1 MIQIKQLNYAYGHQ
15 QVLKNIELEFP
26 VNQFSVILGR
36 NGCGKSTLFKLMA
49 GLEQVKDG
57 HICYAGR
64 ALADIKG
71 KDRAALLGFLPQ
83 FHKTVFPFLVKD
95 VVITGRAAF
104 SRFRPSQQDWAL
116 VDQALLDLD
125 IEHLKERP
133 YTELSGGERQLV
145 MIARILVQAPKVILL
160 DEPTN
165 HLDVYY
171 QSYLMKKLRQ
181 LSRQNFTVIAI
192 MHDPNLAFLFADHLF
207 FMREHEVIQPD
218 SKARITDPKFLKSV
232 YDVEFHEAMIQ
243 DKTIVVPDHSWL

>member
-1 MIQIKQLNYAYGHQ
+1 MICIQQLNYAYGKK
-15 QVLKNIELEFP
+15 QVLKNIQLSFKE
-26 VNQFSVILGR
+26 NQFSVILGR

-49 GLEQVKDG
+49 GLENIQQG
-57 HICYAGR
+57 SILYAGR
-64 ALADIKG
+64 ALTQFKG
-71 KDRAALLGFLPQ
+71 KDKATLLGFLPQ
-83 FHKTVFPFLVKD
+83 FHKTVFPFKVRD
-95 VVITGRAAF
+95 VIITGRAAF
-104 SRFRPSQQDWAL
+104 SRFHPSKEDWKL
-116 VDQALLDLD
+116 VDQAMADLD
-125 IEHLKERP
+125 IEHLADRA

-145 MIARILVQAPKVILL
+145 MIARILVQSPKIILL

-192 MHDPNLAFLFADHLF
+192 MHDPNLAFLFADQLF
-207 FMREHEVIQPD
+207 FMRQHEVIQPD
-218 SKARITDPKFLKSV
+218 SRSKVTDPKFLKSV

>member
-1 MIQIKQLNYAYGHQ
+1 MIQIDQLNYAYGHKK
-15 QVLKNIELEFP
+15 VLKNIHLEFP
-26 VNQFSVILGR
+26 ENQFSVILGR

-49 GLEQVKDG
+49 GLEPVKDG
-57 HICYAGR
+57 LIRYSR
-64 ALADIKG
+64 KPLSDFKG

-104 SRFRPSQQDWAL
+104 SRYRPSKSDWER

-125 IEHLKERP
+125 IEHLRDRP

-207 FMREHEVIQPD
+207 FMRQHEVVKPE
-218 SKARITDPKFLKSV
+218 SKTRITDPKFLKSV

-243 DKTIVVPDHSWL
+243 DKTIVIPDHSWL

>member
-1 MIQIKQLNYAYGHQ
+1 MIRIEQLNYAYGHK

-26 VNQFSVILGR
+26 AHQFSVILGR

-49 GLEQVKDG
+49 GLEQTTDG
-57 HICYAGR
+57 RVLYGSR
-64 ALADIKG
+64 ALEQIKG
-71 KDRAALLGFLPQ
+71 KERAALLGFLPQ

-104 SRFRPSQQDWAL
+104 SRFRPSKQDWEM
-116 VDQALLDLD
+116 VDQALIDLD

-145 MIARILVQAPKVILL
+145 MIARILVQAPQVILL

-207 FMREHEVIQPD
+207 FMREHEVIRPD
-218 SKARITDPKFLKSV
+218 SKVHLTDPKFLKSV

>member
-1 MIQIKQLNYAYGHQ
+1 MIRIEQLNYAYGHK
-15 QVLKNIELEFP
+15 QVLKNIDLIFP
-26 VNQFSVILGR
+26 KNQFSVILGR

-49 GLEQVKDG
+49 GLDSVERG
-57 HICYAGR
+57 RICYAGCE
-64 ALADIKG
+64 LKTFKG
-71 KDRAALLGFLPQ
+71 KERAALLGFLPQ

-95 VVITGRAAF
+95 VIITGRAAF
-104 SRFRPSQQDWAL
+104 SRFRPSTEDWER
-116 VDQALLDLD
+116 VDQALFDLD
-125 IEHLKERP
+125 IEHLKERA

-145 MIARILVQAPKVILL
+145 MIARILVQAPQVILL

-207 FMREHEVIQPD
+207 FMREHEVIRPD
-218 SKARITDPKFLKSV
+218 SKARLTDPKFLKSV

>member
-1 MIQIKQLNYAYGHQ
+1 MIQIEQLSYAYAKK
-15 QVLKNIELEFP
+15 QVLKNIQLEFP
-26 VNQFSVILGR
+26 PHQFSVILGR

-49 GLEQVKDG
+49 GLEQVQSG
-57 HICYAGR
+57 CISYSGR
-64 ALADIKG
+64 ALAEYKG
-71 KDRAALLGFLPQ
+71 KERAALLGFLPQ

-104 SRFRPSQQDWAL
+104 SRYRPTQADWAM
-116 VDQALLDLD
+116 VDQALVDLD
-125 IEHLKERP
+125 IEHLSDRP

-145 MIARILVQAPKVILL
+145 MIARILVQAPQVILL

-192 MHDPNLAFLFADHLF
+192 MHDPNLAFLFADQLF
-207 FMREHEVIQPD
+207 FMRQHEIIQPD
-218 SKARITDPKFLKSV
+218 SRMRLTDPKFLKSV

-243 DKTIVVPDHSWL
+243 DKIIVVPDNSLL

>member
-1 MIQIKQLNYAYGHQ
+1 MIQIEQLNYAYGHK
-15 QVLKNIELEFP
+15 QVLKNIDLAFP
-26 VNQFSVILGR
+26 KNQFSVILGR

-49 GLEQVKDG
+49 GLEQVEQG
-57 HICYAGR
+57 RVCYAGR
-64 ALADIKG
+64 PLASFKG
-71 KDRAALLGFLPQ
+71 KERAALLGFLPQ

-104 SRFRPSQQDWAL
+104 SRFRPNAEDWAR
-116 VDQALLDLD
+116 VDQALIDLD

-145 MIARILVQAPKVILL
+145 MIARILVQAPQVILL

-192 MHDPNLAFLFADHLF
+192 MHDPNLAFLFADELF
-207 FMREHEVIQPD
+207 FMREHQVIRP
-218 SKARITDPKFLKSV
+218 SSRERVTDPQFLKSV
-232 YDVEFHEAMIQ
+232 YDVEFHEAMIK

>member
-1 MIQIKQLNYAYGHQ
+1 MIQIDQLNYAYGHK
-15 QVLKNIELEFP
+15 QVLKNIHLEFP
-26 VNQFSVILGR
+26 ENQFSVILGR

-49 GLEQVKDG
+49 GLEPVKDG
-57 HICYAGR
+57 LIRYSGKP
-64 ALADIKG
+64 LSDFKG

-104 SRFRPSQQDWAL
+104 SRYRPSKSDW
-116 VDQALLDLD
+116 
-125 IEHLKERP
+125 
-133 YTELSGGERQLV
+133 ELSGGERQLV

-207 FMREHEVIQPD
+207 FMRQHEVVKPE
-218 SKARITDPKFLKSV
+218 SKTRITDPKFLKSV

-243 DKTIVVPDHSWL
+243 DKTIVIPDHSWL

>member
-1 MIQIKQLNYAYGHQ
+1 MIRIEQLNYAYGHK
-15 QVLKNIELEFP
+15 QVLKNIQLEFP
-26 VNQFSVILGR
+26 SHQFSVILGR
-36 NGCGKSTLFKLMA
+36 NGSGKSTLFKLMA
-49 GLEQVKDG
+49 GLEPVKDG
-57 HICYAGR
+57 RVLYAGR
-64 ALADIKG
+64 ELSGVKG

-95 VVITGRAAF
+95 VIITGRAAF
-104 SRFRPSQQDWAL
+104 SRFRPSKEDWAM
-116 VDQALLDLD
+116 VDQALIDLD

-207 FMREHEVIQPD
+207 FMREHEVIKPD
-218 SKARITDPKFLKSV
+218 SKARITDPTFLKSV
-232 YDVEFHEAMIQ
+232 YDVEFHEAMIK

>member
-1 MIQIKQLNYAYGHQ
+1 MIRIEKLNYAYGHK
-15 QVLKNIELEFP
+15 QVLKNIQLEFP
-26 VNQFSVILGR
+26 AHQFSVILGR

-49 GLEQVKDG
+49 GLEQTTDG
-57 HICYAGR
+57 QVLYAGR
-64 ALADIKG
+64 ALENIKG
-71 KDRAALLGFLPQ
+71 KERAALLGFLPQ

-104 SRFRPSQQDWAL
+104 SRFRPSKQDWDM
-116 VDQALLDLD
+116 VDQALIDLD

-207 FMREHEVIQPD
+207 FMREHEVIRPD
-218 SKARITDPKFLKSV
+218 SKARLTDPKFLKSV

-243 DKTIVVPDHSWL
+243 DKTIVIPDHSWL

>member
-1 MIQIKQLNYAYGHQ
+1 MIRIEQLNYAYGHK
-15 QVLKNIELEFP
+15 QVLKNIQLEFP
-26 VNQFSVILGR
+26 AHQFSVILGR

-57 HICYAGR
+57 QVLYAGR
-64 ALADIKG
+64 SLDKVKG

-104 SRFRPSQQDWAL
+104 SRFRPTKEDWAR

-207 FMREHEVIQPD
+207 FMREYEVIQPD
-218 SKARITDPKFLKSV
+218 SKARMTDPKFLKSV

-243 DKTIVVPDHSWL
+243 DKTIVIPDHSWL

>member
-1 MIQIKQLNYAYGHQ
+1 MIHIEQLNYAYGHKH
-15 QVLKNIELEFP
+15 VLKNIQLEFP
-26 VNQFSVILGR
+26 AHQFSVILGR

-49 GLEQVKDG
+49 GLEQTTDG
-57 HICYAGR
+57 QVLYAGR
-64 ALADIKG
+64 ALENIKG
-71 KDRAALLGFLPQ
+71 KERAALLGFLSQ

-104 SRFRPSQQDWAL
+104 SRFRPSKQDWDM
-116 VDQALLDLD
+116 VDQALIDLD

-207 FMREHEVIQPD
+207 FMREHEVIRPD
-218 SKARITDPKFLKSV
+218 SKARLTDPKFLKSV

-243 DKTIVVPDHSWL
+243 DKTIVIPDHSWL

>member
-1 MIQIKQLNYAYGHQ
+1 MIRIEQLNYAYGHKH
-15 QVLKNIELEFP
+15 VLKNIQLEFP
-26 VNQFSVILGR
+26 AHQFSVILGR

-49 GLEQVKDG
+49 GLEQTTDG
-57 HICYAGR
+57 QVLYAGR
-64 ALADIKG
+64 ALEQIKG
-71 KDRAALLGFLPQ
+71 KERAALLGFLPQ

-104 SRFRPSQQDWAL
+104 SRFRPSKQDWEM
-116 VDQALLDLD
+116 VDQALMDLD
-125 IEHLKERP
+125 IEHLKDRP

-207 FMREHEVIQPD
+207 FMREHEVIRPD
-218 SKARITDPKFLKSV
+218 SKARLTDPKFLKSV

-243 DKTIVVPDHSWL
+243 DKTIVIPDHSWL

>member
-1 MIQIKQLNYAYGHQ
+1 MIRIEQLNYAYGYKH
-15 QVLKNIELEFP
+15 VLKNIQLEFP
-26 VNQFSVILGR
+26 AHQFSVILGR

-49 GLEQVKDG
+49 GLEQTIDG
-57 HICYAGR
+57 RVLYAGR
-64 ALADIKG
+64 ALEQIKG
-71 KDRAALLGFLPQ
+71 RERAALLGFLPQ

-104 SRFRPSQQDWAL
+104 SRFRPSKQDWDM
-116 VDQALLDLD
+116 VDQALVDLD

-207 FMREHEVIQPD
+207 FMREHEVIRPD
-218 SKARITDPKFLKSV
+218 SKARLTDPKFLKSV

-243 DKTIVVPDHSWL
+243 DKTIVIPDHSWL

>member
-1 MIQIKQLNYAYGHQ
+1 MIRIEQLNYAYGHK
-15 QVLKNIELEFP
+15 QVLKNIDLAFP
-26 VNQFSVILGR
+26 KNQFSVILGR

-49 GLEQVKDG
+49 GLEPIEQGCV
-57 HICYAGR
+57 CYAGR
-64 ALADIKG
+64 SLASFKG
-71 KDRAALLGFLPQ
+71 KERAALLGFLPQ

-104 SRFRPSQQDWAL
+104 SRFRPSAEDWAR
-116 VDQALLDLD
+116 VDQALIDLD

-145 MIARILVQAPKVILL
+145 MIARILVQAPQVILL

-192 MHDPNLAFLFADHLF
+192 MHDPNLAFLFADELF
-207 FMREHEVIQPD
+207 FMREHQVIRPD
-218 SKARITDPKFLKSV
+218 NKARITDPKFLKSV
-232 YDVEFHEAMIQ
+232 YDVEFHEAMIK
-243 DKTIVVPDHSWL
+243 DKTIVILDHSWL